1 MNPRTLFIAS
11 CLALITSAFTFS
23 IRGDILP
30 QLGEQFSLSQ
40 EDLGWIASGA
50 FLGMAVSMLVGSTL
64 CDVLGMKRILV
75 LAFCSHMAGVFGT
88 IFAPAGQW
96 AFAVLYASTF
106 LGGCGNGLV
115 EVAINPLAATLYPRE
130 KTHYLNILHAWWPGG
145 LVIGGLL
152 ARYIGGGI
160 NLGFVEIAGLGY
172 GWQVLMGLII
182 VPGVAYFLLCL
193 TQHFPETERV
203 ASGVTTGEMFGE
215 ALRPMFL
222 LWAICMLMTAA
233 TELGPQ
239 QWQESV
245 ITKITEG
252 KVSGTMV
259 LVYTSSMMFVLRHF
273 AGPLAHAL
281 SPTGM
286 LTVSAALSGIGLYL
300 LSTADSPA
308 AVFGFATIF
317 GLGIAYFWPT
327 MLGVTAERF
336 PKGGALLLGLM
347 GSVGN
352 LSIAAAL
359 PVMGYIYDQYS
370 VESVP
375 PSLSAAAVS
384 EAPASYALQAFGVK
398 ESKKI
403 DTDKVKSL
411 PEAEQKEVTK
421 AVIVGARMA
430 FRRVAV
436 LPAILVLIFGSIA
449 LSDKMRGGYKP
460 EVLLS
465 RDEENELMAGGV
477 QGPVE

>member
-1 MNPRTLFIAS
+1 MNARTLFVAS

-30 QLGEQFSLSQ
+30 QLGTEFDLSKEQ
-40 EDLGWIASGA
+40 LGWIASGA
-50 FLGMAVSMLVGSTL
+50 FLGMAVSMLIGAPM
-64 CDVLGMKRILV
+64 CDVLGMKRILL
-75 LAFCSHMAGVFGT
+75 LAFFSHMAGVFGT
-88 IFAPAGQW
+88 IFAPKGDW
-96 AFAVLYASTF
+96 AFAILYGSTF
-106 LGGCGNGLV
+106 LAGCGNGLV

-160 NLGFVEIAGLGY
+160 NLGFVEVAGLGY
-172 GWQVLMGLII
+172 GWKVLMGLIV
-182 VPGVAYFLLCL
+182 VPGVAYCVLCMA
-193 TQHFPETERV
+193 QKFPQTERV
-203 ASGVTTGEMFGE
+203 ASGVSTGEMFAE

-245 ITKITEG
+245 ITTITKG
-252 KVSGTMV
+252 QVSGTMV
-259 LVYTSSMMFVLRHF
+259 LVYTSSMMFILRHF

-281 SPTGM
+281 SPVGM
-286 LTVSAALSGIGLYL
+286 LSVSAALSGIGLYL

-370 VESVP
+370 VENVP
-375 PSLSAAAVS
+375 QSLAPVAVTEQ
-384 EAPASYALQAFGVK
+384 EASWALQAFGVN

-403 DTDKVKSL
+403 NTDAIEKL
-411 PEAEQKEVTK
+411 PESEKEDVTK
-421 AVIVGARMA
+421 AVIIGARMA
-430 FRRVAV
+430 FRRVAI
-436 LPAILVLIFGSIA
+436 LPAILVVIFGTIA
-449 LSDKMRGGYKP
+449 LADKMRGGYKP
-460 EVLLS
+460 EVLIS
-465 RDEENELMAGGV
+465 REEEAELLAGGV